1 MIFLFLLLYSF
12 IERRKGWMQNEMCLK
27 LLSSIPAQ
35 FSSDHGGD
43 GVSAQL
49 LCHTHISI
57 SLQVIWHSKVSL
69 FIGVSNSYIP
79 IQYSPSNSDQVAIT
93 WPDLLKFRHYYLA
106 IHTLTVLCMV
116 FMQLILITLFWSLCI
131 HTYKS
136 KFVIRNFQKFSQLN
150 YKYPLP

>member
-1 MIFLFLLLYSF
+1 MLEPLLRSSVFSCERGRDVNIDFPFSSF
-12 IERRKGWMQNEMCLK
+12 IFIYREEERMNAKWMCLK
-27 LLSSIPAQ
+27 LLSSIPVQ

-79 IQYSPSNSDQVAIT
+79 IQYSPSNSDQVART
-93 WPDLLKFRHYYLA
+93 RPDLLKLRHYYLA
-106 IHTLTVLCMV
+106 IHTLTVLCTV
-116 FMQLILITLFWSLCI
+116 LMQLILITLFWSLCK
-131 HTYKS
+131 HT
-136 KFVIRNFQKFSQLN
+136 
-150 YKYPLP
+150 